1 MGNSL
6 FAAISGLNA
15 SSKQM
20 DVIGNNISNV
30 NTLGY
35 KSAKIYFGDILSQ
48 SIAGGS
54 STMMQIGRGVSVNS
68 VSTQFSAGS
77 FESTAN
83 ATDLAIDGDGMFM
96 VNDSQGGTYYTR
108 AGAFHLDSEGNLV
121 DVNDYKVQGYSF
133 FGADPNTLNDISL
146 QNVQSSPEATSTVS
160 IGVNLDGETETG
172 RPFNAAQTAYDSLG
186 AKHTLKTTFQKSEG
200 SGYWGFQ
207 TYLDNDEATAQSYSG
222 IKFDSNGVLDKVYTS
237 SIGTPTITTAGDGV
251 ATTVVNNAGQ
261 LYKDATDIV
270 LMRGADENTWTIDDN
285 GGYSNMSIMLGIAGN
300 DDEVTIDLDGKG
312 GDDITFALSDT
323 WAENDTITFSITQT
337 ETNPADVSLTFAALT
352 NGATIG
358 NSGDIMWDLAGDSA
372 ETVTGFA
379 SASNVKSLTGDGYGS
394 GILKDLSVT
403 QKGILSGF
411 FTNGQTEDVGQIV
424 LADFSNPW
432 GLRRMGNNLFAE
444 TNTSGSA
451 VQSIPGSAGMGEINP
466 NSLEM
471 SNTDIATEFI
481 NMITAQ
487 RAYQASA
494 KVVTTTDQMMSDL
507 MNIKR

>member
-1 MGNSL
+1 MGNAL

-20 DVIGNNISNV
+20 DVIGNNIANV

-48 SIAGGS
+48 STAGG
-54 STMMQIGRGVSVNS
+54 QIGRGVSVNS
-68 VSTQFSAGS
+68 VSTQFAAGS

-83 ATDLAIDGDGMFM
+83 ATDLAIDGDGLFM
-96 VNDSQGGTYYTR
+96 VNDTQGVTYYTR
-108 AGAFHLDSEGNLV
+108 AGAFHLDSEGKMV

-133 FGADPNTLNDISL
+133 FGADPDSLTDISL
-146 QNVQSSPEATSTVS
+146 QNVQSSPDATSTVS
-160 IGVNLDGETETG
+160 IGVNLDGETATG
-172 RPFNAAQTAYDSLG
+172 GTFNAAQTVYDSLG
-186 AKHTLKTTFQKSEG
+186 AKHTLKTTFQKTEG

-207 TYLDNDEATAQSYSG
+207 TYLDNDVATAQSYSG
-222 IKFDSNGVLDKVYTS
+222 IKFDSNGVLDKIYTS
-237 SIGTPTITTAGDGV
+237 SIGTPTITTAGDGA
-251 ATTVVNNAGQ
+251 ATAVVNNEGQ

-270 LMRGADENTWTIDDN
+270 LKRGVNENAWTIDDD
-285 GGYSNMSIMLGIAGN
+285 GGYSNMSIMLGTTGT
-300 DDEVTIDLDGKG
+300 DDEVTIDLDGEG

-323 WAENDTITFSITQT
+323 WAQDDTITFSITQT
-337 ETNPADVSLTFAALT
+337 ETNPVDVSVTLALT

-358 NSGDIMWDLAGDSA
+358 NSGEVMWDLAGDSA
-372 ETVTGFA
+372 ETVTGYA
-379 SASNVKSLTGDGYGS
+379 STSTVKAITADGYGS

-403 QKGILSGF
+403 QGGILSGF
-411 FTNGQTEDVGQIV
+411 FTNGQTEDVGQII

-451 VQSIPGSAGMGEINP
+451 SQNIPGSAGMGEINP

>member
-6 FAAISGLNA
+6 FAAVSGLNA

-30 NTLGY
+30 NTIGY
-35 KSAKIYFGDILSQ
+35 KSSKIYFGDILSQ
-48 SIAGGS
+48 SITGGS
-54 STMMQIGRGVSVNS
+54 TNMMQIGRGVSVNS
-68 VSTQFSAGS
+68 VSTQFSSGS
-77 FESTAN
+77 FETTAN
-83 ATDLAIDGDGMFM
+83 ATDLAIDGDGLFM
-96 VNDSQGGTYYTR
+96 VNDSQGEIYYTR
-108 AGAFHLDSEGNLV
+108 AGAFHLDSQSNLV

-133 FGADPNTLNDISL
+133 FGSDPNSLTDISL
-146 QNVQSSPEATSTVS
+146 KNAQSTPKVTSSVS
-160 IGVNLDGETETG
+160 IGVNLDGETATG
-172 RPFNAAQTAYDSLG
+172 SAFNAAQTVYDSLG
-186 AKHTLKTTFQKSEG
+186 AKHTLKTTFQKTEG

-222 IKFDSNGVLDKVYTS
+222 IKFDSNGVLDKAYSS
-237 SIGTPTITTAGDGV
+237 SIGTPAITTAGDGA
-251 ATTVVNNAGQ
+251 ATAVVNNAGQ

-270 LMRGADENTWTIDDN
+270 LKRGANENTWTIDDN
-285 GGYSNMSIMLGIAGN
+285 GGYSNMSIMLGITGS
-300 DDEVTIDLDGKG
+300 DDEVTIDLDGEG
-312 GDDITFALSDT
+312 GHDITFALSDT

-337 ETNPADVSLTFAALT
+337 ETNPVDVSLTFAALT

-358 NSGDIMWDLAGDSA
+358 SSGEIMWDLIGDTA

-379 SASNVKSLTGDGYGS
+379 NASTVKSLTGDGYGS
-394 GILKDLSVT
+394 GLLKNLSVT
-403 QKGILSGF
+403 QDGILSGF
-411 FTNGQTEDVGQIV
+411 FTNGQTADVGQIV
-424 LADFSNPW
+424 LADFSNPL
-432 GLRRMGNNLFAE
+432 GLRRTGNNLFAE

-451 VQSIPGSAGMGEINP
+451 VQNTPGSEGMGEINS